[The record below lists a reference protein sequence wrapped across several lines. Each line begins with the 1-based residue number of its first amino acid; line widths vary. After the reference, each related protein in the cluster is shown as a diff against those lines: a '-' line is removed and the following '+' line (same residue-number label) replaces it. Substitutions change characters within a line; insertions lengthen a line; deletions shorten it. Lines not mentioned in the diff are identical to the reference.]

1 MRLYLINMPL
11 GGWRDDKALRP
22 LVTLAEGQGSVL
34 GIDTAAHKHL
44 KLEFQGV

>member
-34 GIDTAAHKHL
+34 GRHSSSQAPET
-44 KLEFQGV
+44 